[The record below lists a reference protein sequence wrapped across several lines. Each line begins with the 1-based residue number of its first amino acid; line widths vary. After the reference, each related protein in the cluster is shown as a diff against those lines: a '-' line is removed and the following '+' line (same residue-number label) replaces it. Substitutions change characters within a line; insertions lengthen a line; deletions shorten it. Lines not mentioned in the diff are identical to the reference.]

1 MITAQMLHKVPAMRP
16 ELHHVLIILA
26 GALHTLLCAGKSQ
39 LTEMSATE
47 GLLQLQWQ
55 WGMRDVLAVA
65 NVMALGATFSSAAGG
80 GNEPTFCASFA
91 AGIALRMLT
100 YEVLPHQTSTALA
113 KLLRDNAQL
122 ELVGV
127 DEVAV
132 RAGRGVG
139 TCSGG
144 PIRFLL
150 GSLDAPKTLLAPT
163 TLLIKITLLCL
174 PLLALAQWA
183 LRCATLIS
191 RLRKERQRTNV
202 RERKLKSGEL
212 LVPVLRRRLLLSS
225 LVALCL
231 CGLVGYFALFE
242 LNAVGSSLGNFLIIA
257 LAGCHFESL
266 VSTYDVRGRLR
277 SAVFFVMFMVL

>member
-1 MITAQMLHKVPAMRP
+1 MRI
-16 ELHHVLIILA
+16 HYY
-26 GALHTLLCAGKSQ
+26 ALESRSSRNVGDG
-39 LTEMSATE
+39 

-150 GSLDAPKTLLAPT
+150 GSLDARKDSPRADNAPHQDHIALLAFTP
-163 TLLIKITLLCL
+163 
-174 PLLALAQWA
+174 
-183 LRCATLIS
+183 R
-191 RLRKERQRTNV
+191 
-202 RERKLKSGEL
+202 
-212 LVPVLRRRLLLSS
+212 
-225 LVALCL
+225 
-231 CGLVGYFALFE
+231 
-242 LNAVGSSLGNFLIIA
+242 
-257 LAGCHFESL
+257 
-266 VSTYDVRGRLR
+266 
-277 SAVFFVMFMVL
+277 